1 MRRLPV
7 SGRPCTARTP
17 GTAFSSDSMAE
28 QRGSSQWA
36 GYRTRRRPR
45 TEWAIVRRM
54 SSLELARSVIVA
66 EEPVGVPERRR
77 PRERRDR
84 TAQELPAGPERQTDR
99 DYDRQVETTACST
112 GDALVQVPE
121 RAHDRRGHREAAVRG
136 VRTIARARHFEVG
149 VLGDRSGD
157 LLGGKDARVVADQEA
172 SRARR
177 PDGAQRA
184 VQPVDDLVEA
194 RGARPRRQ
202 PQTQASGN
210 IVDDADRTRGIGP

>member
-54 SSLELARSVIVA
+54 SSLVLARSVIVA

-77 PRERRDR
+77 PRERGDR

-99 DYDRQVETTACST
+99 DHDRQVETTACPT
-112 GDALVQVPE
+112 GDAVVQVAE
-121 RAHDRRGHREAAVRG
+121 HANDRRGHRGAVVRS
-136 VRTIARARHFEVG
+136 VRTVARARHFQVS
-149 VLGDRSGD
+149 VLGNRPDD
-157 LLGGKDARVVADQEA
+157 LLGGEDARVVADQEA
-172 SRARR
+172 SRAR
-177 PDGAQRA
+177 
-184 VQPVDDLVEA
+184 
-194 RGARPRRQ
+194 
-202 PQTQASGN
+202 
-210 IVDDADRTRGIGP
+210 